1 MRADELL
8 QAGRLSDALAAATQA
23 VREAPTDVAARALLF
38 SLLCFE
44 GNLERARKQ
53 LDVIDNQTT
62 MTEAPTYVNLLL
74 AEEQRR
80 KVFAGLARPKFFGE
94 PPHRIEQHLQAI
106 EYLARNRYAEAHSLL
121 DAAEEAR
128 PEFPG
133 TLNDAPFDDMADADD
148 ITRSVLEFHFGPDYY
163 WAPFDQIAHIQVV
176 APEPLR
182 PQDLLWI
189 PCQIILTDGSPRRGF
204 TPMLYVNS
212 DQAAED
218 SLKLG
223 HETRFVD
230 VGNNVFCGVGR
241 KQFVAGDADPTPLE
255 LKEVTFDR

>member
-8 QAGRLSDALAAATQA
+8 QAGKLSEATAAATQA
-23 VREAPTDVAARALLF
+23 VREAPADVAGRALLF

-53 LDVIDNQTT
+53 LDVVNNQTT

-74 AEEQRR
+74 GEEHRR
-80 KVFAGLARPKFFGE
+80 KVFAGLGRPKFFAE
-94 PPHRIEQHLQAI
+94 PPRRIELHLQAI
-106 EYLARNRYAEAHSLL
+106 ECLARNRFAEAHTLINC
-121 DAAEEAR
+121 AEEER
-128 PEFPG
+128 PEFTG
-133 TLNDAPFDDMADADD
+133 TLNGAPFDDIADADD
-148 ITRSVLEFHFGPDYY
+148 LTRSVLEFYQGPDYY
-163 WAPFDQIAHIQVV
+163 WAPFDQIAHLQVV

-204 TPMLYVNS
+204 TSMLYVNS

-230 VGNNVFCGVGR
+230 VGGGVFCGVGR

-255 LKEVTFDR
+255 LKDVTFE